1 MAPYSI
7 EELKNIISPIAER
20 HGVKSVAI
28 FGSYSR
34 GTASPNSD
42 LDLKIEKGELRSLFQ
57 LSAFRLA
64 VEDALNLSV
73 DLVTSEASDKK
84 FFDVG
89 RRPFIGQTV
98 KLHCKLPDCFS
109 ATA

>member
-7 EELKNIISPIAER
+7 EELKNIIIPIAMQ
-20 HGVKSVAI
+20 HGVKSVSI

-34 GTASPNSD
+34 GTASAKSD

-73 DLVTSEASDKK
+73 DLVTSEASDENFLDMIAKEE
-84 FFDVG
+84 VLLY
-89 RRPFIGQTV
+89 R
-98 KLHCKLPDCFS
+98 S
-109 ATA
+109 A

>member
-7 EELKNIISPIAER
+7 EELKSIIIPIAR
-20 HGVKSVAI
+20 QHGVESVSI

-34 GTASPNSD
+34 GTASAESD
-42 LDLKIEKGELRSLFQ
+42 LDLKIEKGDLRSLFQ

-73 DLVTSEASDKK
+73 DLVTNEVSDANFLDMIAKEE
-84 FFDVG
+84 VLLY
-89 RRPFIGQTV
+89 R
-98 KLHCKLPDCFS
+98 S
-109 ATA
+109 A

>member
-1 MAPYSI
+1 VAPYSI
-7 EELKNIISPIAER
+7 EELKNIIIPIAMQ
-20 HGVKSVAI
+20 HGVKSVSI

-34 GTASPNSD
+34 GTASAKSD

-73 DLVTSEASDKK
+73 DLVTSEASDENFLDMIAKEE
-84 FFDVG
+84 VLLY
-89 RRPFIGQTV
+89 R
-98 KLHCKLPDCFS
+98 S
-109 ATA
+109 A